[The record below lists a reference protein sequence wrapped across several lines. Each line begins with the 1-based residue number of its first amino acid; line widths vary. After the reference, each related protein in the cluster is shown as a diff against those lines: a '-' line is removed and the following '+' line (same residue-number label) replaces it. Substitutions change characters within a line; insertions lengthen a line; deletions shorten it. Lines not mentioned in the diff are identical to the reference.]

1 MRRFGRAC
9 QLAALIGLPLS
20 IPLQLMNR
28 IDLRQMLALM
38 AASLCLFYIGRLLEG
53 YGAPHSDD
61 APPSRS

>member
-28 IDLRQMLALM
+28 IDLRQMLAMM
-38 AASLCLFYIGRLLEG
+38 AASFCLFYIGRLLEG
-53 YGAPHSDD
+53 YSSPSGD
-61 APPSRS
+61 AP